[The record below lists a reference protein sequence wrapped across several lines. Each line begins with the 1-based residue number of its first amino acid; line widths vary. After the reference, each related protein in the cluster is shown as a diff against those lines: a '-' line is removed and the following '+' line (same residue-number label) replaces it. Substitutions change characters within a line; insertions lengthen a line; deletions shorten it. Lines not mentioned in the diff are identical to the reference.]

1 MSLDVI
7 ELLKYERLHKDTR
20 ELPGVALV
28 NISNGQIITGYNNA
42 FVHSVMSSYAR
53 LQSLNSD
60 SDQTTGQISLK
71 LTRVTPT
78 GLEGFEE
85 LSTAYK
91 FLVSE
96 APSRKNLKTKD
107 SHIS

>member
-7 ELLKYERLHKDTR
+7 ELLKYERLLKETR

-28 NISNGQIITGYNNA
+28 HISNGQIITGYNNA
-42 FVHSVMSSYAR
+42 FVHSEMSSYAR

-60 SDQTTGQISLK
+60 SKQTMGQINLK
-71 LTRVTPT
+71 LMQVTPA
-78 GLEGFEE
+78 GLEVIEE
-85 LSTAYK
+85 ASTTYE

-96 APSRKNLKTKD
+96 APSQKNLKTD
-107 SHIS
+107 